1 MKKQLYPKTL
11 MKLFKKVMNNLLVQ
25 SFTVFIFSV
34 IPSYSQSLDRL
45 YQEGRTAY
53 NSGDYIKAYK
63 NLYSYKIIMQDQISS
78 IVEKPI
84 NDAIKDC
91 ESELYSALTTKR
103 NLERSGKVKNVTI
116 ESEGTMDKATATSIP
131 LPSFKGD
138 YFQLSECIEKSK
150 KIEELMT
157 KIQDLEDQK
166 KEFIAM
172 MRSYRNLQVKY
183 NEINIQF
190 REISKR
196 YRILQ
201 NKYNELEIQSQ

>member
-1 MKKQLYPKTL
+1 MKKQLYLKTL
-11 MKLFKKVMNNLLVQ
+11 IKLFKKVMNNLLVN
-25 SFTVFIFSV
+25 SFTVLIISV

-45 YQEGRTAY
+45 YQNGRSAY

-63 NLYSYKIIMQDQISS
+63 NLYTYKIIMQDQISS
-78 IVEKPI
+78 TVKKPI
-84 NDAIKDC
+84 NDAIKHC
-91 ESELYSALTTKR
+91 ESELRSALKIKR
-103 NLERSGKVKNVTI
+103 NSEVRSVTVDT
-116 ESEGTMDKATATSIP
+116 EAALDKATPTSIL

-150 KIEELMT
+150 KVEELMT
-157 KIQDLEDQK
+157 KIQDLENQK

-172 MRSYRNLQVKY
+172 MRSCRNLQVKY